1 MTGSFNI
8 KTNKNINADKLK
20 RHFNLSVMQALE
32 VMKIKENMRIFHP
45 SKRFSN
51 QPLYNPVVLFKR
63 LSILPENC
71 SDIVHEIKR
80 GMDVAIVDTLSK
92 ELGISQKKL
101 LHCIMLSPATFK
113 RRCTNKKRLTTC
125 ESDRIYRIVMV
136 YRSALELFN
145 GNIEA
150 ARRWLI
156 QPAKSLGGIAP
167 FDYLDNAAGADEVY
181 DLIARIEHGIIQ

>member
-92 ELGISQKKL
+92 ELGVSQKKL
-101 LHCIMLSPATFK
+101 LHCIMLSPVTFK

-167 FDYLDNAAGADEVY
+167 LDYLDNAAGADEVY
-181 DLIARIEHGIIQ
+181 DLIARIEHGIVQ